1 MNNALKYVVSWVHYP
16 KEIPAYL
23 SSLKPQAE
31 WRKKYFKSDCCI
43 YNIYIYIWNKTKNN
57 VCGCE
62 CHNTTVLSKNSK
74 ILCNIKKKYYY
85 VSVEKKILLNNDV
98 CTTTV
103 SVIIIYEYEMM
114 SSGHPLNPPEFYW
127 LFSLCLKYLY
137 F

>member
-43 YNIYIYIWNKTKNN
+43 YNIYIWNKTKNI

-74 ILCNIKKKYYY
+74 ILCNIKKNTIMCLW
-85 VSVEKKILLNNDV
+85 KKILLNNDV